1 MESIAAPLK
10 RPGAVAGCAAASRR
24 APSEVDLRFG
34 VSESDP
40 DSARPPSRRRAQPQQ
55 DNCQPCRLAIVFNE
69 TENRFSVSHSPIHK
83 LKVRRPTRVFPTP
96 VPPQS
101 SNSRILVV
109 ALDQWGRL
117 ILWFG

>member
-10 RPGAVAGCAAASRR
+10 RPGAIAGCAGASRP

-40 DSARPPSRRRAQPQQ
+40 DSARSPSRRRAQLQQ
-55 DNCQPCRLAIVFNE
+55 NNCKACRLGLVYHE
-69 TENRFSVSHSPIHK
+69 TEDRFSVSHSPIHK

-96 VPPQS
+96 VPPQ
-101 SNSRILVV
+101 
-109 ALDQWGRL
+109 
-117 ILWFG
+117 